1 METIVINSQNGFG
14 PFIRICRRT
23 ETVNMSKGGFLFPAA
38 KFLPSII
45 EEFEKD
51 FLEPLSFPSKDYQE
65 MIKQVALIHAEL
77 LFIHPF
83 REGKGRTARLF
94 VDLIA
99 LKSGFERFNFE
110 KIDEKKMA
118 DYIAAV
124 QSAADK
130 NYEPMITLFKSLR
143 NQDYF

>member
-1 METIVINSQNGFG
+1 
-14 PFIRICRRT
+14 
-23 ETVNMSKGGFLFPAA
+23 MSKGGFLFPAA